1 MSGYRTPSDS
11 SHASRVLAAALRT
24 PIPRA
29 PPTPLPPAC
38 ITNPIADGLDGNV
51 SDSRS
56 VPVYHLYGLDYGS
69 DTTSDT
75 GSARLSGSMVNESQY
90 ERVFPLKLPLKTL
103 WRPPLQE
110 GNRSSAITSDVFG
123 PVVLRRKNQDIVY
136 RQLTAG
142 RAAHVQRLRTIHW
155 VRKIRRNAA
164 KGALIQDVHVL

>member
-1 MSGYRTPSDS
+1 MSGYPTPSDS

-24 PIPRA
+24 PIQRA
-29 PPTPLPPAC
+29 PPTPPPAC

-56 VPVYHLYGLDYGS
+56 APVYHLYGLDYGT

-75 GSARLSGSMVNESQY
+75 GSARLSASVVNESQY

-103 WRPPLQE
+103 WRPPIPE
-110 GNRSSAITSDVFG
+110 GNQSNAIASDVFG
-123 PVVLRRKNQDIVY
+123 PVILRRKNQDIVY

-142 RAAHVQRLRTIHW
+142 RAAHVQHLRTVHW
-155 VRKIRRNAA
+155 VRKLCRNAA
-164 KGALIQDVHVL
+164 RGALIQDVHVM